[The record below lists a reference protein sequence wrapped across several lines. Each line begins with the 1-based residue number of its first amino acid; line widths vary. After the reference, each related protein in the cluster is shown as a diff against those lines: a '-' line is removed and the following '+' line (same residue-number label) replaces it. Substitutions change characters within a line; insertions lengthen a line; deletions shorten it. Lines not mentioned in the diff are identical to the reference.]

1 MDYAHKLES
10 VAEYYTIYNELMNFW
25 RDKYPSRLIEIDYD
39 KFVLDYETNS
49 KSVITEIGLNWENE
63 ILKFY
68 ENNRVVETNSLLQV
82 RSKVYQDSSQKWKK
96 YEKYLTTVMEIL
108 DKNNIKF

>member
-1 MDYAHKLES
+1 M
-10 VAEYYTIYNELMNFW
+10 MNFW

-49 KSVITEIGLNWENE
+49 KSVIAEIGLSWENK
-63 ILKFY
+63 ILNFY
-68 ENNRVVETNSLLQV
+68 ENKRVVETNSLLQV

-96 YEKYLTTVMEIL
+96 YQKYLNPVMEIL

>member
-1 MDYAHKLES
+1 MK
-10 VAEYYTIYNELMNFW
+10 
-25 RDKYPSRLIEIDYD
+25 
-39 KFVLDYETNS
+39 
-49 KSVITEIGLNWENE
+49 END

-96 YEKYLTTVMEIL
+96 YEKYLTPIMKIL
-108 DKNNIKF
+108 DNNNIKF